1 MVKTVEEFKD
11 EELKMKKEKGF
22 IKEEV
27 ITPCIV
33 EDTCTLYVQGEV
45 MKEEEIKEENVC
57 IKDEVPSPSTEEDTC
72 TVYVKEEDVKME
84 NTKIKGNVKI

>member
-57 IKDEVPSPSTEEDTC
+57 IKEEVHSPTEEDTC

-84 NTKIKGNVKI
+84 NTEIKGNVKI

>member
-1 MVKTVEEFKD
+1 
-11 EELKMKKEKGF
+11 MKKEKGL

-33 EDTCTLYVQGEV
+33 EDTVYVQGEV

-57 IKDEVPSPSTEEDTC
+57 IKEEVHSPTEGDTC
-72 TVYVKEEDVKME
+72 TVYVKEEDVNNE
-84 NTKIKGNVKI
+84 NTKIKGMLKYNYFNYLIFLIILFPK